1 MVRKILFQG
10 FFRLSKVQ
18 IAEFLRGKT
27 TYSLWTIRGP
37 VGGQV
42 QSVFVVSSSW
52 QCGYWFNYLKVMPV
66 FIRQCGSLQAKKG
79 KETQFPLCALTRT
92 YHSTS
97 TVVILFFFPSV
108 HVSMHSDPCRTVSR
122 WHLTFITPRPWLS
135 LLSSLLWCSIT
146 LSSWGK
152 HWCQAT
158 VMTFWLSVFMWWMRW
173 KCTTAAKRELAPCQ
187 AATRRSG

>member
-1 MVRKILFQG
+1 M
-10 FFRLSKVQ
+10 LSKVQ
-18 IAEFLRGKT
+18 IVDFLRRKT
-27 TYSLWTIRGP
+27 TYSLETIRGP

-42 QSVFVVSSSW
+42 KSVFVVSSSW

-66 FIRQCGSLQAKKG
+66 FICLSGSL
-79 KETQFPLCALTRT
+79 
-92 YHSTS
+92 
-97 TVVILFFFPSV
+97 FFPNTISTLRSDPHISLFLPPQLSSWFSV
-108 HVSMHSDPCRTVSR
+108 HPCLHALGPPPPC
-122 WHLTFITPRPWLS
+122 WHLTFITAWPWLS

-173 KCTTAAKRELAPCQ
+173 KCTTTAKRGW
-187 AATRRSG
+187 RRAKLPHRARGSRGQGRGKQQNK

>member
-1 MVRKILFQG
+1 MIFFFISLFFLIRRLLGRKMVRKFLFQG
-10 FFRLSKVQ
+10 FFGLSKVQ
-18 IAEFLRGKT
+18 IAEFLWGKT
-27 TYSLWTIRGP
+27 TYGLWTIRGP

-97 TVVILFFFPSV
+97 TVVILFFFRPSTSQCIRIPV
-108 HVSMHSDPCRTVSR
+108 APSHADISHSLRRGLGSAC
-122 WHLTFITPRPWLS
+122 S
-135 LLSSLLWCSIT
+135 LPFCGAQLLCLPGAST
-146 LSSWGK
+146 GVKPL
-152 HWCQAT
+152 
-158 VMTFWLSVFMWWMRW
+158 
-173 KCTTAAKRELAPCQ
+173 
-187 AATRRSG
+187 